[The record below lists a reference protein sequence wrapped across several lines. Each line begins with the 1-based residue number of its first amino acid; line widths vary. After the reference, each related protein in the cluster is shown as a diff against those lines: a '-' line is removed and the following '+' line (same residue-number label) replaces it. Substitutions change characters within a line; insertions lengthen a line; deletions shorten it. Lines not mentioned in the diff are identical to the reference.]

1 MKLRTWS
8 VKIFFRRFMWTL
20 LPCLHLALLMAWPV
34 YIATASAEQPTKR
47 VLIISAYDANLPGF
61 VALNRAIRSTVRAD
75 SPLRVDFFYET
86 QENTRIPID
95 KYEQDL
101 VSYLR
106 KKYAGEK
113 FDLIIMVGAPA
124 LKFVSRHEAEFFTD
138 TPRLFLFFDEREETA
153 YSLWPKITGIWVK
166 VDIAET
172 LEIALAL
179 HPETQ
184 RVVVVSGNG
193 DNNRFLREQAQRELQ
208 QYA

>member
-1 MKLRTWS
+1 MKLRMTL
-8 VKIFFRRFMWTL
+8 VNIFFRRFMWKL
-20 LPCLHLALLMAWPV
+20 LPCLYLALLMASPLLMT
-34 YIATASAEQPTKR
+34 TASAEQATKR
-47 VLIISAYDANLPGF
+47 VLIVSAYDTNLPGF
-61 VALNRAIRSTVRAD
+61 VALNRAIRSTVKD
-75 SPLRVDFFYET
+75 SSPVRVDFFYEA

-124 LKFVSRHEAEFFTD
+124 LKFVSRHEAEFFAD

-153 YSLWPKITGIWVK
+153 YSFWPKITGVWVK

-172 LEIALAL
+172 VEIALAL

-193 DNNRFLREQAQRELQ
+193 DNNRFLREQA
-208 QYA
+208 